1 MKKPFV
7 IIESPFSAPTMPELI
22 QNIQYALLAVRH
34 SLNQGEAPYASH
46 LFYTQMLDD
55 NNAAERQNG
64 IKAGLEIGSFAQK
77 TAVYT
82 DFGISNG
89 MKYGLDAAKNINREI
104 VERTLFPSTAS
115 REEKLQLMLTEYN
128 RHDLPSPEVLASIY
142 GRILK

>member
-1 MKKPFV
+1 
-7 IIESPFSAPTMPELI
+7 
-22 QNIQYALLAVRH
+22 
-34 SLNQGEAPYASH
+34 
-46 LFYTQMLDD
+46 MLDD

-142 GRILK
+142 GRIL

>member
-7 IIESPFSAPTMPELI
+7 IIESPFSAPTMLELV

-55 NNAAERQNG
+55 NNTVERQNG
-64 IKAGLEIGSFAQK
+64 IEAGLEIGSFAQK

-82 DFGISNG
+82 DFGVSNG

-104 VERTLFPSTAS
+104 VERTLFPSTTS
-115 REEKLQLMLTEYN
+115 REEKLQLMLEEYN

>member
-7 IIESPFSAPTMPELI
+7 IIESPFSAPTMPELV

-55 NNAAERQNG
+55 NNVAERQNG

-89 MKYGLDAAKNINREI
+89 MEYGLDAAKNINRENC
-104 VERTLFPSTAS
+104 RTHPFPFYSFARRKITINAYGI
-115 REEKLQLMLTEYN
+115 Q
-128 RHDLPSPEVLASIY
+128 SP
-142 GRILK
+142 